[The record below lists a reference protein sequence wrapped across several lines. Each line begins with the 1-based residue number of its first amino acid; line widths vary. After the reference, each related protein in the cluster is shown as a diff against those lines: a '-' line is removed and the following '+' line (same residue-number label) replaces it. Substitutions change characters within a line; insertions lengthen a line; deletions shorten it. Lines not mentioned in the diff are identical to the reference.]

1 MSTMQ
6 RVRGISSSRVTVAIG
21 TYQLDRRNQKIQ
33 KTMSTLPRAIVGELL
48 CPLQVT
54 AWNRPVKQN
63 MPSRVLVLCFIF
75 FGPYA
80 TSSRRRR
87 APFPVWAP
95 YCYDSAWFRGATPAS
110 SVTSG
115 GVVNQL
121 PAEPHNRNHRFIL
134 STITKLN
141 TTQTS
146 QKQHKYRTHIS
157 AASVLYRSV
166 PTLPVAATLKFKFS
180 CATQQKCSP
189 ATILLH
195 DDAIPLPQ

>member
-1 MSTMQ
+1 MQ

-33 KTMSTLPRAIVGELL
+33 KTRSTLPRAIVAKHAFESTRLML
-48 CPLQVT
+48 Y
-54 AWNRPVKQN
+54 
-63 MPSRVLVLCFIF
+63 F
-75 FGPYA
+75 FLSGPYA
-80 TSSRRRR
+80 TSSGRRR
-87 APFPVWAP
+87 APFPDWAP

-134 STITKLN
+134 STITELN

-146 QKQHKYRTHIS
+146 QN
-157 AASVLYRSV
+157 
-166 PTLPVAATLKFKFS
+166 
-180 CATQQKCSP
+180 
-189 ATILLH
+189 
-195 DDAIPLPQ
+195 